1 MKRIFY
7 LFILILFLLF
17 SLSILVLSTNGF
29 ETNRFNNL
37 ISSKITEKNKSV
49 SLKLDKIK
57 FKFDIKNISLFLETQ
72 NPKLI
77 YKKLDLPLEKIY
89 VYLDF
94 TSIIKSKP
102 KIKKIKIWSKKID
115 IDQLKKILVRS
126 KPSNIT
132 SIVNNNISKGNL
144 KTNVELFFGNDLVVE
159 DFIARGEVEKM
170 TTSINSN
177 FILKDTNFNFFADK
191 SDILIKSLNGK
202 TDGIQIK
209 NSDLIIERNKNLIIK
224 SNIFTDIN
232 FNKKNIIN
240 YQQYLKKQKNINQE
254 INLESKLS
262 HNLNF
267 TFDNTFKLID
277 YSIKS
282 TGEVTKLNIKLNKM
296 LKSSLLQKDI
306 DIINFKDTDLTI
318 KFSFDKKNSLES
330 KGLYQVNN
338 RPYKNF
344 DIKDNFSKD
353 NHNIELNMNLNL
365 PLSFDLI
372 NYEKDEKKDAELQL
386 NFKKEKNKI
395 NFLDITYAENKNLIN
410 LEKLQIKN
418 NLITSLNKLEV
429 KTYNSNEINNDFS
442 INFGKQII
450 IKGKKFDG
458 TNLNKV
464 LNKKTK
470 SNYFKNISKNIE
482 IDLKSIITPL
492 SKKLSN
498 FKLIGELKKGEF
510 IKISS
515 KGELGNNKF
524 LDIAMKSDKNNKKKF
539 LEVYSDLPG
548 VILSEY
554 EFFKG
559 LSGGVLNFSSVI
571 EKNLSTSKLIIEEF
585 KIINA
590 PAVVKLLSLADFGGL
605 ADLAE
610 GEGLSFEKL
619 EIQMSESNGF
629 LKLEELYAVGPSIS
643 VLMEGYRDANG
654 LTSLRGTLVPAKN
667 LNKLLAKIPLI
678 GDIIIPKD
686 VGEGLFGVSFKIK
699 GPPGK
704 VKTTIN
710 PIKTLTPRFIT
721 KALERS
727 KKN

>member
-17 SLSILVLSTNGF
+17 SLSILVLSTTGF

-144 KTNVELFFGNDLVVE
+144 KTNIELFFGNDLVVE

-240 YQQYLKKQKNINQE
+240 YQQYLKKQTNINQE

-267 TFDNTFKLID
+267 TFDSTFKLID

-306 DIINFKDTDLTI
+306 DIINFKDTDLTL

-429 KTYNSNEINNDFS
+429 KTYNNNEINNDFS

-482 IDLKSIITPL
+482 IDLKSITTPL

-559 LSGGVLNFSSVI
+559 LSGGVLNFSSII

>member
-7 LFILILFLLF
+7 LFIIILFLLF
-17 SLSILVLSTNGF
+17 SLSILVLSTTGF

-267 TFDNTFKLID
+267 TFDSTFKLID

-296 LKSSLLQKDI
+296 FKSSLLQKDI
-306 DIINFKDTDLTI
+306 DIINFKDTDLTL
-318 KFSFDKKNSLES
+318 KFNFDKKNSLES
-330 KGLYQVNN
+330 KGLYQINN

-429 KTYNSNEINNDFS
+429 KTYNNNEINNDFS

-482 IDLKSIITPL
+482 IDLKSITTPL

>member
-1 MKRIFY
+1 M
-7 LFILILFLLF
+7 F
-17 SLSILVLSTNGF
+17 SLSILVLSTTGF

-267 TFDNTFKLID
+267 TFDSTFKLID

-296 LKSSLLQKDI
+296 FKSSLLQKDI
-306 DIINFKDTDLTI
+306 DIINFKDTDLTL

-330 KGLYQVNN
+330 KGLYQINN

-429 KTYNSNEINNDFS
+429 KTYNNNEINNDFS

-482 IDLKSIITPL
+482 IDLKSITTPL

>member
-240 YQQYLKKQKNINQE
+240 YQQYLKKQKNFNQE

-330 KGLYQVNN
+330 KGLYQINN

>member
-1 MKRIFY
+1 
-7 LFILILFLLF
+7 
-17 SLSILVLSTNGF
+17 
-29 ETNRFNNL
+29 
-37 ISSKITEKNKSV
+37 
-49 SLKLDKIK
+49 
-57 FKFDIKNISLFLETQ
+57 
-72 NPKLI
+72 
-77 YKKLDLPLEKIY
+77 
-89 VYLDF
+89 
-94 TSIIKSKP
+94 
-102 KIKKIKIWSKKID
+102 
-115 IDQLKKILVRS
+115 
-126 KPSNIT
+126 
-132 SIVNNNISKGNL
+132 
-144 KTNVELFFGNDLVVE
+144 
-159 DFIARGEVEKM
+159 M

-267 TFDNTFKLID
+267 TFDSTFKLID

-296 LKSSLLQKDI
+296 FKSSLLQKDI
-306 DIINFKDTDLTI
+306 DIINFKDTDLTL

-330 KGLYQVNN
+330 KGLYQINN

-429 KTYNSNEINNDFS
+429 KTYNNNEINNDFS

-482 IDLKSIITPL
+482 IDLKSITTPL